1 MSDDSGDPNQPYL
14 PERYRKKVREK
25 QSRRLRRKL
34 LIAVAIVV
42 IVAAILLVSGIF
54 PFLKTP
60 SPVFHPPL
68 PVSVTPMPSVTGYG
82 GPAGIPASNVTPAPA
97 KIYAYP
103 VGPGVPLQA
112 SGGLISLDK
121 AVASLRV
128 YYPSDTSAITSVNF
142 SSGFNR
148 TLFGFTLAPTTLRGN
163 EDFVVFIDA
172 TTGEP
177 YTPGQEDAA
186 ITAAKAKILALSAFP
201 GINPAEVRVWYVSD
215 PVRGGE
221 WQFIF
226 LTGNTAIARG
236 CIDAT
241 TGEAV
246 TLILMVP
253 HTGRPATPAVDADT
267 AKAVADQYISDHN
280 GGPLPL
286 NMTTEQYEAWGNAT
300 SPAAGQYILTYERI
314 YQDFP
319 VDTDRIIVA
328 VDSVTGDVLAY
339 DKIWTTPDF
348 AFSETDELAVGQ
360 RDATFAVMEAARAKF
375 PLPVETIRVI
385 SADIRW
391 NNQHI
396 AGVTQEPGSVPL
408 AWKVLFDDATIRAD
422 PTLPQGIG
430 WVNIQT
436 GNVTELEYRH

>member
-1 MSDDSGDPNQPYL
+1 MSDDSGDLNQPYL
-14 PERYRKKVREK
+14 PERYRKKVREN

-42 IVAAILLVSGIF
+42 IVAAIVLLSGLF
-54 PFLKTP
+54 PVLKTP
-60 SPVFHPPL
+60 SAISHTPL
-68 PVSVTPMPSVTGYG
+68 PVPVTTIPPVSVPG
-82 GPAGIPASNVTPAPA
+82 GPAGIPASNVTPSET
-97 KIYAYP
+97 YTYP

-112 SGGLISLDK
+112 SGDLISLDD

-142 SSGFNR
+142 SSGSNR
-148 TLFGFTLAPTTLRGN
+148 TLFGFTLAPTTLRGK

-172 TTGEP
+172 KTGEP
-177 YTPGQEDAA
+177 YAPGQENAP
-186 ITAAKAKILALSAFP
+186 IPAAKAKILALSAFP
-201 GINPAEVRVWYVSD
+201 AIHPAQARVWYVSD

-226 LTGNTAIARG
+226 LTGNTVIARG
-236 CIDAT
+236 VIDAT
-241 TGEAV
+241 TGEAT

-253 HTGRPATPAVDADT
+253 HTGRPGTPAVDVDK
-267 AKAVADQYISDHN
+267 AKDIADQYISDHN
-280 GGPLPL
+280 GGALPL
-286 NMTTEQYEAWGNAT
+286 NMTTERYEAWGNAT

-319 VDTDRIIVA
+319 VDTDGIVVA
-328 VDSVTGDVLAY
+328 VDSMTGNVLAY
-339 DKIWTTPDF
+339 DKVWTTPDF

-360 RDATFAVMEAARAKF
+360 RDAMFAVIQAARAKF
-375 PLPVETIRVI
+375 PLPVEMVRII
-385 SADIRW
+385 STELRW

-408 AWKVLFDDATIRAD
+408 AWKVLFDDATIRSD
-422 PTLPQGIG
+422 PALPPGIG
-430 WVNIQT
+430 WVDIQI